1 MTKAKRKKEWL
12 FLAIMLL
19 LVFLCCGCG
28 SKDMANSKTG
38 DDVSMGSSSDG
49 QKNATL
55 SLTPTVCP
63 GIPPYYVMIDGT
75 LMQIKE
81 EVEEDFSEYQ
91 VGTVTYTGD
100 LFKLPEEDGQ
110 SNYSEYDGCVYA
122 LKDGAWYMY
131 CCTYWIDGSWCKL
144 GPDE

>member
-1 MTKAKRKKEWL
+1 MMAKRKGKKGML
-12 FLAIMLL
+12 FLVVLFVFIMM
-19 LVFLCCGCG
+19 CGCG
-28 SKDMANSKTG
+28 DKGEKKQEPEQSA
-38 DDVSMGSSSDG
+38 SSSD
-49 QKNATL
+49 KTTNPT
-55 SLTPTVCP
+55 SLNPTALP
-63 GIPPYYVMIDGT
+63 GIPPYYVMLDGT

-81 EVEEDFSEYQ
+81 EVEGDFSEYQ

>member
-1 MTKAKRKKEWL
+1 
-12 FLAIMLL
+12 
-19 LVFLCCGCG
+19 
-28 SKDMANSKTG
+28 
-38 DDVSMGSSSDG
+38 MGSSSDG

-91 VGTVTYTGD
+91 VGTFTYTGD
-100 LFKLPEEDGQ
+100 LFDLPKEDGQ
-110 SNYSEYDGCVYA
+110 TNYSEYDGSGYA
-122 LKDGAWYMY
+122 LKDDVWYMY
-131 CCTYWIDGSWCKL
+131 CCTYWCNGSWCRL